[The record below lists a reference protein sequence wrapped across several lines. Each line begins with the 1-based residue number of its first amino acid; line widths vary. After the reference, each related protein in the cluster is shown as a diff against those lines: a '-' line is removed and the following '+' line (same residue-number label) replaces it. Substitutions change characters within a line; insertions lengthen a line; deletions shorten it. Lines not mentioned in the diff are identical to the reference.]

1 MKILDYEKDFE
12 DFWKDIII
20 KKGKIDLEQVK
31 KELHDYHIL
40 LKEVP
45 EVYMEVT
52 GGRISKPNTR
62 AFEVIGEFNEQ
73 NLNKE
78 ITKDDVKMMIN
89 DNNSLRE
96 LVDALIDYFDL
107 ED

>member
-12 DFWKDIII
+12 DFWKDIVV
-20 KKGKIDLEQVK
+20 KNGKVDIEQVK

-45 EVYMEVT
+45 EVYMEVS
-52 GGRISKPNTR
+52 GGRISKPNTL
-62 AFEVIGEFNEQ
+62 ASEVISEFNEQ

-89 DNNSLRE
+89 DYNTLRE
-96 LVDALIDYFDL
+96 LVDALKDYFDL
-107 ED
+107 EE